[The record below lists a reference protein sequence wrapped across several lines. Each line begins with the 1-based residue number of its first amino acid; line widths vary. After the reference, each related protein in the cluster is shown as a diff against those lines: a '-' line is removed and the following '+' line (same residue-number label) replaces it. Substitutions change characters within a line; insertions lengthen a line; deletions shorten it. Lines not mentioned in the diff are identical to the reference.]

1 LIETEESP
9 EPRSVPGSL
18 FLLRS
23 SLLIG
28 SPALFSLALIH
39 RSAWN
44 RNSPKFAL
52 TEF

>member
-1 LIETEESP
+1 METQESP

-28 SPALFSLALIH
+28 SPALFS
-39 RSAWN
+39 
-44 RNSPKFAL
+44 FAL
-52 TEF
+52 RSCADRRVANVSMGDEEPT